1 MFFKVNEYKD
11 IFTPKVIT
19 YLLYTIPTFISYVIQ
34 HTIIVKSESKNEQA
48 VFYLSAIG
56 IGGMISHLG
65 FMINDKNAEKSRNMY
80 SKIYSLENKMY
91 NMKNS
96 LSDNQWEMF
105 MVVSTKFKKG
115 LLKKNKY
122 FSALNILDESF
133 FPVNNNPSIISD
145 LESLGIR
152 V

>member
-1 MFFKVNEYKD
+1 
-11 IFTPKVIT
+11 
-19 YLLYTIPTFISYVIQ
+19 
-34 HTIIVKSESKNEQA
+34 
-48 VFYLSAIG
+48 
-56 IGGMISHLG
+56 MISHLG

-115 LLKKNKY
+115 LLKKNEY
-122 FSALNILDESF
+122 FSALTILDESF